1 MSEFCKVT
9 DMLAGLY
16 FMLIIF
22 ANVAQSAFCRFYRA
36 TGNHLA
42 LLSALKLAT
51 GEYLLKLGD
60 KLMIKR
66 SALSSRWRTINLGRF
81 NIVLSTNSSVQR
93 EASSN
98 FVDPDF

>member
-22 ANVAQSAFCRFYRA
+22 ANVAQSAFSRFYRA

-42 LLSALKLAT
+42 LLPALKLAT
-51 GEYLLKLGD
+51 GE
-60 KLMIKR
+60 
-66 SALSSRWRTINLGRF
+66 
-81 NIVLSTNSSVQR
+81 
-93 EASSN
+93 
-98 FVDPDF
+98 